1 MQNFFQYFTSY
12 YGIDI
17 VSAILTILGI
27 YFLGNKNRLGFALS
41 VFASIGGVACSIM
54 MKSISYAIIDA
65 IVVFLNLR
73 GFIKWGKND
82 SES

>member
-1 MQNFFQYFTSY
+1 MQNFVQYFTSY

-27 YFLGNKNRLGFALS
+27 YFLGNKNRLGFILS
-41 VFASIGGVACSIM
+41 ILAAVGGFVCSIM
-54 MKSISYAIIDA
+54 MKTVAYAIIDV

-73 GFIKWGKND
+73 GFIKWGKNIRNI
-82 SES
+82 